1 MKAIRFLELAT
12 KTLLDLE
19 VNYQAFGATLDSFEA
34 KLDELEAVPVTAA
47 IRSKAS
53 IFDAF
58 NKPRL
63 LVGTVPL
70 GTVSHE
76 V

>member
-1 MKAIRFLELAT
+1 MRFLELAT

-19 VNYQAFGATLDSFEA
+19 TNYQILNTTLDSFEA
-34 KLDELEAVPVTAA
+34 ELDELEAVPVTAA

-58 NKPRL
+58 NRPRY
-63 LVGTVPL
+63 
-70 GTVSHE
+70 
-76 V
+76 